1 MTINK
6 KISIALAAAIL
17 GQMALPAVAQEGNV
31 LTRTV
36 DSLPVNSGGNAAN
49 AVTGENTFQTNATPA
64 TDATADTAGDDAATV
79 LNEED
84 ISVALENGTADE
96 AELAEA
102 GEDDTNVQ
110 DRVYDLEGD
119 PITDAATMLL
129 DNSGVIGRQRA
140 VAESILMMDEQIK
153 HQRKIEEALTA
164 LGPDTPIEVS
174 PGVFKTFEGTPAAIR
189 ARISYIK
196 LKQQLAET
204 LNSGATVDTT
214 GGVNVVL
221 DEPAPLPVRDDGTG
235 FQEMNPEVVVEGTGN
250 EVTEPGPD
258 VENRLDTLLLE
269 AEKRLA
275 KREAEILE
283 TVEKSGAKIAAEA
296 EAEAEAEKVASIE
309 NVSVREIYGSHGVF
323 TSVVDIAGER
333 QEIKIGDT
341 IADGYTV
348 KRIASDSVELTKDGQ
363 STRLSF

>member
-1 MTINK
+1 MTSKK
-6 KISIALAAAIL
+6 KISFALAAVIL
-17 GQMALPAVAQEGNV
+17 GQMALPAMAQDGNV

-49 AVTGENTFQTNATPA
+49 AVTGEDTFKTTATAGAETVRAVPAETPA
-64 TDATADTAGDDAATV
+64 ATES
-79 LNEED
+79 EED
-84 ISVALENGTADE
+84 IAAALENGEANEAEVEKTSDDE
-96 AELAEA
+96 APE
-102 GEDDTNVQ
+102 Q
-110 DRVYDLEGD
+110 DRVYDIDGD
-119 PITDAATMLL
+119 PITQAATMLL